1 MQRNH
6 THDPAASS
14 WLPAANAPGCDFPIQ
29 NLPFAVFRRTGSDE
43 KFRGGIAIGNQVL
56 DLAAL
61 GSSAA
66 LSGAVRDATRLCA
79 GDALNDF
86 LAAGPTA
93 WQALRHAVFALLKQ
107 DASPDMVSI
116 TRGCLVPMDEA
127 EYTLPNRI
135 GDYTD
140 FYTSLDHARN
150 VGVMIRP
157 DDPVSPNFRWM
168 PIAYHGRA
176 SSIGVSGQQFARPMG
191 QAMPPGASTPV
202 YGACARLDYELELGV
217 HIGVGNRQGHAI
229 SLDQAEQHIFGIC
242 MLNDWSARD
251 IQFWEM
257 NPLGP
262 FLGKNF
268 ATTISPWI
276 VTMEALLPYRQAW
289 SRAEGE
295 PQPLAYLDAGGNRQH
310 GAIDI
315 QLEVALQT
323 AQRQKQ
329 GDAPAR
335 LSRTSFKHQYWTVAQ
350 MVTHH
355 TMGGCNLQPGDLL
368 GSGTI
373 SGPSP
378 DQAGAIIELAKG
390 GTAPITLA
398 GGSGPT
404 EQRRF
409 LEDGDSVIFRGWC
422 ETDGAARIGFGECRG
437 TVLPFVPRDS
447 A

>member
-14 WLPAANAPGCDFPIQ
+14 WLPAANIDGCDFPIQ
-29 NLPFAVFRRTGSDE
+29 NLPFAVFRRAGSDE
-43 KFRGGIAIGNQVL
+43 KFRGGMAIGDQVV

-61 GSSAA
+61 ASGAA
-66 LSGAVRDATRLCA
+66 LTGAAGEGVQLCA
-79 GDALNDF
+79 REVLNDF
-86 LAAGPTA
+86 LAAGPSA
-93 WQALRHAVFALLKQ
+93 WKAVRHAVFALLER
-107 DASPDMVSI
+107 DATPDMVSI
-116 TRGCLVPMDEA
+116 TRGCLVPMDA
-127 EYTLPNRI
+127 VEYALPNRI

-157 DDPVSPNFRWM
+157 DNPVAPNFRWM

-176 SSIGVSGQQFARPMG
+176 SSIGVSGQQFPRPMG
-191 QAMPPGASTPV
+191 QAMPPGASAPV

-217 HIGVGNRQGHAI
+217 HIGVGNPQGHPVA
-229 SLDQAEQHIFGIC
+229 LDQAEHHIFGIC
-242 MLNDWSARD
+242 LLNDWSARD

-276 VTMEALLPYRQAW
+276 VTMEALLPYRTAW
-289 SRAEGE
+289 HRADGE
-295 PQPLAYLDAGGNRQH
+295 PQPLAYLDAASNRAQ
-310 GAIDI
+310 GALDI

-323 AQRQKQ
+323 AQRQKN
-329 GDAPAR
+329 GDTPAR

-350 MVTHH
+350 MLTHH

-378 DQAGAIIELAKG
+378 EQAGAIIELAKG
-390 GTAPITLA
+390 GSAPLTLE
-398 GGSGPT
+398 GGSGPD

-409 LEDGDSVIFRGWC
+409 LEDGDSVILKGWC
-422 ETDGAARIGFGECRG
+422 EADGAARIGFGECRG
-437 TVLPFVPRDS
+437 TVLPARAS
-447 A
+447 AQ